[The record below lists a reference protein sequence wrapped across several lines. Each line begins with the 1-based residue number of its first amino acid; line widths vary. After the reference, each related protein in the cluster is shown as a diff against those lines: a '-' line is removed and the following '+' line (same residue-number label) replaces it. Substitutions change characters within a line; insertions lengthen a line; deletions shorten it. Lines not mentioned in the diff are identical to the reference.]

1 MSEIILNGDG
11 TSIWTDPKEKLEQ
24 VKSSLL
30 PHLEKIRTKW
40 DLNEMAQFPRKL
52 DFNNQISQRLALVFR
67 KFPIVPS
74 KYATDLTIDLLQDYI
89 TTFYD
94 MVEFIMEYYEDFLV
108 TKVLFCQFL
117 GIDTWTYNQLLISS
131 DPDILTEMRIV
142 DEMFV
147 NATLLSAQIGKTK
160 EKTSEIRM
168 RVDGVGHSVEMKPS
182 GDEKT
187 TINLISYDAE
197 TVKRSLA
204 NMGIKLLDNKKK

>member
-1 MSEIILNGDG
+1 MSDIVLNADG
-11 TSIWTDPKEKLEQ
+11 TSIWTNPQEKLEE
-24 VKSSLL
+24 VKNSLL
-30 PHLEKIRTKW
+30 PHLQRIKTKW
-40 DLNEMAQFPRKL
+40 DYNESSAFPRKL
-52 DFNNQISQRLALVFR
+52 EFNAQISQRVTLTLR

-74 KYATDLTIDLLQDYI
+74 KYATELDIDLLRDYI
-89 TTFYD
+89 DTFYQ
-94 MVEFIMEYYEDFLV
+94 MVEFIMDFYEDFLV

-117 GIDTWTYNQLLISS
+117 GIDTWTYNQLLLSP

-160 EKTSEIRM
+160 EKSSEIRM

-187 TINLISYDAE
+187 TINLISYDPDS
-197 TVKRSLA
+197 VKRSLA
-204 NMGIKLLDNKKK
+204 NMGIKLLDNNKK